1 MSSANVRS
9 IHMLHDFRASLVS
22 FREDSGQALGAVEV
36 EIRRMLDW
44 LTHDQL
50 KYWQSEIRR
59 REDVVGECRADL
71 NRCLMSTASEGV
83 PSCSDQKKALEK
95 AKRRLTEAQEK
106 LEKVKQWSRIVE
118 QEVSE
123 YRGPAQSLN
132 NLLDADVPQALAL
145 LDRKIVILE
154 AYADMLPGGG
164 GPATASSTATSN
176 TATSSP
182 SPGSTA
188 GDMPTEAAAD
198 REPRQP

>member
-9 IHMLHDFRASLVS
+9 IHSLHEFRAALVT
-22 FREDSGQALGAVEV
+22 FREDSNQALAAVEV
-36 EIRRMLDW
+36 EIRRMIDW

-50 KYWQSEIRR
+50 KYWQVESRR
-59 REDVVGECRADL
+59 REDAVGEARADL

-106 LEKVKQWSRIVE
+106 LEKVKQWSRVVE

-132 NLLDADVPQALAL
+132 NLLDAGVPQGLAL
-145 LDRKIVILE
+145 LDRKIAMLE
-154 AYADMLPGGG
+154 AYADLLPGGQPSTVASQPASTS
-164 GPATASSTATSN
+164 PATAA
-176 TATSSP
+176 
-182 SPGSTA
+182 
-188 GDMPTEAAAD
+188 PTID
-198 REPRQP
+198 PEPLGGKP

>member
-9 IHMLHDFRASLVS
+9 IHMLHEFRAAMVS
-22 FREDSGQALGAVEV
+22 FREDSAQALGAVEV
-36 EIRRMLDW
+36 EIRRMVDW

-50 KYWQSEIRR
+50 KYWQVEIRR

-106 LEKVKQWSRIVE
+106 LEKVKQWSRVVE

-123 YRGPAQSLN
+123 YRGPAQSLS
-132 NLLDADVPQALAL
+132 NLLDAGVPQALAM
-145 LDRKIVILE
+145 LDRKIAILE
-154 AYADMLPGGG
+154 AYADMLPGGA
-164 GPATASSTATSN
+164 GPASASSTV
-176 TATSSP
+176 TSSP
-182 SPGSTA
+182 AANSQAAKSAADDT
-188 GDMPTEAAAD
+188 PTEAAAD
-198 REPRQP
+198 RQPRQP

>member
-1 MSSANVRS
+1 M
-9 IHMLHDFRASLVS
+9 
-22 FREDSGQALGAVEV
+22 LGAVEV

-50 KYWQSEIRR
+50 KYWQVEIRR
-59 REDVVGECRADL
+59 REDAVGEARADL

-106 LEKVKQWSRIVE
+106 LEKVKQWSRVVE

-132 NLLDADVPQALAL
+132 NMLDGTLPMGMAL
-145 LDRKIVILE
+145 LDRKIAMLE
-154 AYADMLPGGG
+154 AYADMLPGGQPSTVSSQTTTA
-164 GPATASSTATSN
+164 PA
-176 TATSSP
+176 ATSSSAAAAP
-182 SPGSTA
+182 TVDQPPPGSS
-188 GDMPTEAAAD
+188 P
-198 REPRQP
+198 